1 MAQQVHRAV
10 ARSLGRFVD
19 LPDTGVAQLAQ
30 LLASPLLVKARRKLV
45 DEGRSQGEFYIVLS
59 GWLAE
64 YRLLRDGRRQI
75 FSFRLPGEVVGVEA
89 LLYDASLHS
98 VATLTPSAVAAV
110 TWAAFD
116 RVQRQFP
123 RLATALLLSRLSDNA
138 ILHEWAVN
146 LGRRP
151 AYQRVA
157 HLLLELER
165 RLRTAGAVA
174 GASIP
179 FPLTQQDIADST
191 GLTSPYVNRILQDM
205 RKEGLIRCSENALEI
220 RDIAALAKAA
230 GFRSTY
236 LDIAPR
242 KGWRSVTDGA
252 RPRDPPLDETAPA
265 PA

>member
-10 ARSLGRFVD
+10 ARNLGRFMD
-19 LPDTGVAQLAQ
+19 LPDAGIAQLAQ
-30 LLASPLLVKARRKLV
+30 LLASPLLVKARRKLI

-75 FSFRLPGEVVGVEA
+75 FNFRLPGEVVGIEA
-89 LLYDASLHS
+89 LLYDASLQS

-123 RLATALLLSRLSDNA
+123 RLATALFLSRLSDNA

-157 HLLLELER
+157 HLLLELDR
-165 RLRTAGAVA
+165 RLRMAGAIA
-174 GASIP
+174 GPCVP

-205 RKEGLIRCSENALEI
+205 RKDGLIRRRENALEI
-220 RDIAALAKAA
+220 GDGAALAKAA
-230 GFRSTY
+230 GFRPGY

-242 KGWRSVTDGA
+242 TGWRSAPHRLGPRGA
-252 RPRDPPLDETAPA
+252 PQDESAPA
-265 PA
+265 PG